1 MSDLK
6 DKLIKFTLDEDN
18 DQIRSLVGEFKEI
31 AQDLSG
37 EIYGEKSLL
46 YLRMYLREI
55 KELEKLRGR
64 NPVFDR
70 MTRLTYL
77 SLREAYCISLYRVKL
92 NFLCRSNPSDQMEL
106 TQVLK
111 EVNKLAEEARPNLGK
126 HQKRLV
132 RKLKNRAKYRIKKRF
147 SSVYSS
153 MVRGLKNL

>member
-1 MSDLK
+1 MNNIKEKLINLTLNGER
-6 DKLIKFTLDEDN
+6 DKLN
-18 DQIRSLVGEFKEI
+18 SLVKEFKEI

-55 KELEKLRGR
+55 ESLEKLRGR

-77 SLREAYCISLYRVKL
+77 SLREAYHISLYRVKL
-92 NFLCRSNPSDQMEL
+92 NSLCRSNPSDQMEL
-106 TQVLK
+106 TEVLK
-111 EVNKLAEEARPNLGK
+111 EVNKLAEEARSVLGK
-126 HQKRLV
+126 HQNRLV
-132 RKLKNRAKYRIKKRF
+132 RKLKNKAKYRIKKRF

-153 MVRGLKNL
+153 MVRSLKNL